1 MWPFSNKATGIPR
14 SASVRAAETPI
25 MPPPM
30 IATSVELGSFWSDGT
45 GSTKGGIVG
54 FPLKQDESDIILM
67 LPV

>member
-1 MWPFSNKATGIPR
+1 MWPFSNKATGNPR

-45 GSTKGGIVG
+45 GSTSGGIVR
-54 FPLKQDESDIILM
+54 FPLTQVGLDIILM
-67 LPV
+67 LSA